1 MSDDTSDTTVNEHPQ
16 TVAEATNEPGVTTTR
31 FQPGTLSTAPT
42 PTLTDAPDPNP
53 NSGKYLH
60 TDEKLE
66 RDAIMAKF
74 APLRATIVHA
84 GNGDRAALASA
95 LSQLTDL
102 HQGPVAEDSPGDHLR
117 AAGAAIESGRDATAA
132 SGLTA
137 AHALLPAGM
146 AADKTAAAEAAL
158 TAGDPEAALKLID
171 EALADEAG

>member
-1 MSDDTSDTTVNEHPQ
+1 MSDDTSDKTVNEHPQ
-16 TVAEATNEPGVTTTR
+16 TGTKATNEAGVTTTR

-53 NSGKYLH
+53 NSGKYRH
-60 TDEKLE
+60 NDEKLE
-66 RDAIMAKF
+66 RDAVLAKF
-74 APLRATIVHA
+74 APLRAIIVHA

-132 SGLTA
+132 AALTA
-137 AHALLPAGM
+137 AHAMLPAGE
-146 AADKTAAAEAAL
+146 AAEKTAAAQTAL
-158 TAGDPEAALKLID
+158 TAGDTETALSKIDAALA
-171 EALADEAG
+171 EPE

>member
-1 MSDDTSDTTVNEHPQ
+1 M
-16 TVAEATNEPGVTTTR
+16 
-31 FQPGTLSTAPT
+31 
-42 PTLTDAPDPNP
+42 
-53 NSGKYLH
+53 
-60 TDEKLE
+60 
-66 RDAIMAKF
+66 
-74 APLRATIVHA
+74 
-84 GNGDRAALASA
+84 
-95 LSQLTDL
+95 
-102 HQGPVAEDSPGDHLR
+102 AEDSPADHLR

>member
-1 MSDDTSDTTVNEHPQ
+1 MSDDTSAKTVNEHPQ
-16 TVAEATNEPGVTTTR
+16 TGTEATNEAGVTTTR

-42 PTLTDAPDPNP
+42 PTLTDARDPNP
-53 NSGKYLH
+53 NSGKYRH

-66 RDAIMAKF
+66 RDAIVAKF

-95 LSQLTDL
+95 LSQLADL
-102 HQGPVAEDSPGDHLR
+102 HQRPVAEDSPADHLR
-117 AAGAAIESGRDATAA
+117 AAGAAIESGRNATAA
-132 SGLTA
+132 SALVA

-171 EALADEAG
+171 EALADECG

>member
-1 MSDDTSDTTVNEHPQ
+1 MSDDTSDKTVNEHPQ
-16 TVAEATNEPGVTTTR
+16 TGTEATNEAGVTTTR

-53 NSGKYLH
+53 NSGKYRH

-117 AAGAAIESGRDATAA
+117 TAGAAIESGQDATAA
-132 SGLTA
+132 AALTT
-137 AHALLPAGM
+137 AHDILPAGD
-146 AADKTAAAEAAL
+146 AANKTAAAHTALTEGDAAL
-158 TAGDPEAALKLID
+158 ALAMIDAALA
-171 EALADEAG
+171 EPE